1 MVCHRSM
8 LWVTTVVGRG
18 TKSRNKCHPS
28 PCSGQKSMQTQNH
41 RSWVQNF
48 PFVCQSAVTDWVLR
62 NRSQE
67 GRSISVSTSFGR
79 WLLGTSKSLPVMEQS
94 IMMEE
99 MWVPQA
105 SQEEGKR
112 ERSVGREAVPSKGHP
127 QWTPPTARPYS
138 QQVIRLQAPEE
149 AGFLRVTSRGMQD
162 HTFSAWVFMELE
174 WDFLCKPQWLP

>member
-67 GRSISVSTSFGR
+67 QRSISASTSFGR

-94 IMMEE
+94 IMMNVSTSGQPGRGKEGARCGQGSC
-99 MWVPQA
+99 PFQGA
-105 SQEEGKR
+105 S
-112 ERSVGREAVPSKGHP
+112 SVNPSHSQTLLSAGHP
-127 QWTPPTARPYS
+127 APSPWGSWFPQSHFSGLYFWTWLHACRTTRPGVGLS
-138 QQVIRLQAPEE
+138 
-149 AGFLRVTSRGMQD
+149 MQTTMA
-162 HTFSAWVFMELE
+162 H
-174 WDFLCKPQWLP
+174 P